1 MNKNLIYVLFISV
14 LIHSTIIFTN
24 WSTTN
29 KHTDTINKKTI
40 KAHLSESAE
49 NPIIPAPQ
57 SAPKKQEINYPLK
70 TLTHAPILENENGVT
85 KHPPQLR
92 IGPNLTIS
100 IDSNEEQSCNL
111 LLEINERGRVK
122 NVTVIGKTTIPEEIQ
137 EKVITA
143 FKNEA
148 IFIPST
154 IDGIPSPGHTIIEI
168 TLSKSP

>member
-24 WSTTN
+24 WNPQN
-29 KHTDTINKKTI
+29 KHADTINKQI
-40 KAHLSESAE
+40 IQAHLSEAAAG
-49 NPIIPAPQ
+49 PTIPAPK
-57 SAPKKQEINYPLK
+57 SAQQKQEINAPLK
-70 TLTHAPILENENGVT
+70 TLTYGPILEKENRVT

-111 LLEINERGRVK
+111 FLEINERGRVK
-122 NVTVIGKTTIPEEIQ
+122 NVTVIGKTTIPEGIQ
-137 EKVITA
+137 EKIITA

-148 IFIPST
+148 IFIPSI
-154 IDGIPSPGHTIIEI
+154 IDGIPSPGYTIIEI

>member
-24 WSTTN
+24 WNTPN
-29 KHTDTINKKTI
+29 KHADTINKQI
-40 KAHLSESAE
+40 IQAHLSEAAE
-49 NPIIPAPQ
+49 SRAIPTPRKARQKKKINAPF
-57 SAPKKQEINYPLK
+57 K
-70 TLTHAPILENENGVT
+70 TLTHAPILEKENGVT

-92 IGPNLTIS
+92 IGPTLTIS
-100 IDSNEEQSCNL
+100 IDSNKEQSCNL

-122 NVTVIGKTTIPEEIQ
+122 NVTVIGKTMIPEGIQ
-137 EKVITA
+137 EKIITA

-154 IDGIPSPGHTIIEI
+154 IDGTPSPGHTIIEI
-168 TLSKSP
+168 TLSKNP